1 MNEFLCLEF
10 ANTIVIQHH
19 KLADLIKTSEEL
31 KQWLLEKNLLSAAD
45 IPELNHKWSNSEQN
59 RLAQL
64 AQNFRDELRR
74 MAEKVVAKR
83 EIPESA
89 RESINDLLAQK
100 SEYSSIEKTR
110 SGFEIRKHR
119 ELDRPEQLLVPI
131 AESATALL
139 CNANLALV
147 KKCTNPECT
156 LFFFDSTKNH
166 RRRWCSMQTCGN
178 RMKVDAY
185 WKRKH
190 QSAH

>member
-10 ANTIVIQHH
+10 ANTIVIQHR
-19 KLADLIKTSEEL
+19 KRVDLIGSPEEL
-31 KQWLLEKNLLSAAD
+31 MQWLLEKNILAPAALS
-45 IPELNHKWSNSEQN
+45 ELNHKWSKSEQN
-59 RLAQL
+59 RLTQI
-64 AQNFRDELRR
+64 AQNFRDELRA

-83 EIPESA
+83 EIPESS
-89 RESINDLLAQK
+89 RESINDLLAQQ
-100 SEYSSIEKTR
+100 SEYSSIERTR

-119 ELDRPEQLLVPI
+119 ELDRPEQLLFSI
-131 AESATALL
+131 AESAAALL
-139 CNANLALV
+139 CEANLALV
-147 KKCTNPECT
+147 KKCSNPECT

-190 QSAH
+190 EDAG